1 MIRDDPDMTMY
12 SQLLEV
18 QEHDTRLDQLEHR
31 RAGLPER
38 RQIVEAAQV
47 LATVE
52 AQIEAQTT
60 TVDERRHA
68 QRRIDD
74 ELASKEER
82 AKQIETKLYG
92 GTVSAARE
100 LQDLQTELETVHEH
114 ISGIEDDGLVA
125 LEQLEAAQAR
135 LGELEGMRA
144 EIVARRDQAE
154 TALTVAAAE
163 IDAEADG
170 ERASRAAAIEGV
182 PAEAVAEYERLRATL
197 GGVGIARLVGSQCEG
212 CHLNL
217 SAVELDRVRHL
228 DPDVPVHCEECGRLL
243 VR

>member
-1 MIRDDPDMTMY
+1 MTMY

-18 QEHDTRLDQLEHR
+18 QESDTRLDQLAHR
-31 RAGLPER
+31 REGLPER
-38 RQIVEAAQV
+38 RQIAEADQV
-47 LATVE
+47 LATVD
-52 AQIEAQTT
+52 AQIAEQTA
-60 TVDERRHA
+60 TVDERRHV

-74 ELASKEER
+74 ELATQEAR
-82 AKQIETKLYG
+82 AKQIDTTLYG

-100 LQDLQTELETVHEH
+100 LQDLQAELETVRHH

-135 LGELEGMRA
+135 LAELQEMRA
-144 EIVARRDQAE
+144 QIVARRDQAA

-163 IDAEADG
+163 IDAEA
-170 ERASRAAAIEGV
+170 EEVRAARAAAVAEV
-182 PAEAVAEYERLRATL
+182 PDDAVAEYERLRATL

-228 DPDVPVHCEECGRLL
+228 DPDEPVHCEECGRLL

>member
-1 MIRDDPDMTMY
+1 MY

-18 QEHDTRLDQLEHR
+18 QESDTRLDQLAHR
-31 RAGLPER
+31 RESLPER
-38 RQIVEAAQV
+38 RQIAEADQV
-47 LATVE
+47 LATIDG
-52 AQIEAQTT
+52 QIAEQTA

-68 QRRIDD
+68 QRRIED
-74 ELASKEER
+74 ELATQEAR
-82 AKQIETKLYG
+82 AKQIDTTLYG

-100 LQDLQTELETVHEH
+100 LQDLQSEAETVQRH
-114 ISGIEDDGLVA
+114 ISSIEDDGLVA

-135 LGELEGMRA
+135 LAELHDMRNQV
-144 EIVARRDQAE
+144 VARREEAE

-163 IDAEADG
+163 IDAEVDEVRSA
-170 ERASRAAAIEGV
+170 RAAAVAGV
-182 PAEAVAEYERLRATL
+182 PDDAVAEYERLRATL

-228 DPDVPVHCEECGRLL
+228 DPETPVHCEECGRLL

>member
-1 MIRDDPDMTMY
+1 MTMY

-18 QEHDTRLDQLEHR
+18 QESDTRLDQLAHR
-31 RAGLPER
+31 RESLPER
-38 RQIVEAAQV
+38 RQIAEADQV
-47 LATVE
+47 LVTVDG
-52 AQIEAQTT
+52 QIAEQTA

-68 QRRIDD
+68 QRRIED
-74 ELASKEER
+74 ELATQEAR
-82 AKQIETKLYG
+82 AKQIDTTLYG

-100 LQDLQTELETVHEH
+100 LQDLQSEAETVQRH
-114 ISGIEDDGLVA
+114 ISSIEDDGLVA

-135 LGELEGMRA
+135 LAELQDLRTQ
-144 EIVARRDQAE
+144 VLARREQAA

-163 IDAEADG
+163 IDAEVD
-170 ERASRAAAIEGV
+170 EVRAARAAAVAGV
-182 PAEAVAEYERLRATL
+182 PDDAVAEYEHLRATL

-228 DPDVPVHCEECGRLL
+228 DPDEPVHCEECGRLL

>member
-1 MIRDDPDMTMY
+1 MTMY
-12 SQLLEV
+12 SKLLEV
-18 QEHDTRLDQLEHR
+18 QESDTRLDQLAHR
-31 RAGLPER
+31 RESLPER
-38 RQIVEAAQV
+38 RQIAEADQV
-47 LATVE
+47 LATVDG
-52 AQIEAQTT
+52 QIAEQTA

-68 QRRIDD
+68 QRRIED
-74 ELASKEER
+74 ELATQEAR
-82 AKQIETKLYG
+82 AKQIDTTLYG

-100 LQDLQTELETVHEH
+100 LQDLQSEAETVQRH
-114 ISGIEDDGLVA
+114 ISSIEDDGLVA

-135 LGELEGMRA
+135 LAELHDMRNQV
-144 EIVARRDQAE
+144 VARREEAE

-163 IDAEADG
+163 IDAEVDEVRSA
-170 ERASRAAAIEGV
+170 RAAAVAGV
-182 PAEAVAEYERLRATL
+182 PDDAVAEYERLRATL

-228 DPDVPVHCEECGRLL
+228 DPETPVHCEECGRLL